1 MWEKETESERNR
13 YSQNKEIEANLKRER
28 KEERKKLH
36 SSQLESN
43 VTSMHN
49 SKVLALI
56 FAPSLW
62 LIAITILNIFST

>member
-1 MWEKETESERNR
+1 MWEKETESERNS
-13 YSQNKEIEANLKRER
+13 YSQNKEIEANLKWKRR
-28 KEERKKLH
+28 EERKKLH

-49 SKVLALI
+49 SNVLALI